1 MGCLLMATPSESL
14 IGGAEKMR
22 IVSGRTARGRSQ
34 CSPCTAAGFS
44 LVEVL
49 VVIAVILII
58 AAIAIPRL
66 LRSKMAANEAAA
78 ASALRSVC
86 TVQVAYDV
94 TYNQGYAPSLSAL
107 GPPPPG
113 TMATPRTPTSLIRCW
128 PVAFATATASFTRR
142 LTAAVVASRPRTINA
157 NPLSPGQTGERYFY
171 ADQTNVIRW
180 ALGGPAG
187 PSSPPV
193 PQ

>member
-1 MGCLLMATPSESL
+1 MATPSESL
-14 IGGAEKMR
+14 IGDAEKMR
-22 IVSGRTARGRSQ
+22 IVSGRTTRGRSQ

-66 LRSKMAANEAAA
+66 LRSKMSANEAAA
-78 ASALRSVC
+78 ASALRSIC
-86 TVQVAYDV
+86 TVQVTYDA
-94 TYNQGYAPSLSAL
+94 TYSQGYAPSLSAL
-107 GPPPPG
+107 GPPPIGSP
-113 TMATPRTPTSLIRCW
+113 P
-128 PVAFATATASFTRR
+128 TATSSDLIDQVLSSGIRNGYSFVYTPIDNAG
-142 LTAAVVASRPRTINA
+142 TGKPDAFTINA

>member
-1 MGCLLMATPSESL
+1 
-14 IGGAEKMR
+14 MR

-113 TMATPRTPTSLIRCW
+113 TMATPTNGDLIDPVLASGIRNGYSFVYTPIDSSGSGK
-128 PVAFATATASFTRR
+128 PSAF
-142 LTAAVVASRPRTINA
+142 TINA

>member
-1 MGCLLMATPSESL
+1 M
-14 IGGAEKMR
+14 
-22 IVSGRTARGRSQ
+22 
-34 CSPCTAAGFS
+34 
-44 LVEVL
+44 
-49 VVIAVILII
+49 VIAVILII
-58 AAIAIPRL
+58 ASIAVPRL

-78 ASALRSVC
+78 ASALRSIC
-86 TVQVAYDV
+86 TVQVTYDA
-94 TYNQGYAPSLSAL
+94 TYNQGYAPSLSAM

-113 TMATPRTPTSLIRCW
+113 ALATPTNAGLIDPVLASGIRNGYNFVYTPIDNAGTGK
-128 PVAFATATASFTRR
+128 PDAF
-142 LTAAVVASRPRTINA
+142 TINA

-180 ALGGPAG
+180 ALGAPAG